1 MCETAIISQRIGK
14 IGRRS
19 FDRRLKIASP
29 FFVEKRGE
37 MPRLL
42 NEVDKLCELL
52 RNEFS
57 TITKSDYNAFASEL
71 KIVISTLKALYSESQ
86 NQLACKPYNERLR
99 QQISDL
105 EELDHDIKTFRIAA
119 PQNAALQATLSK
131 LSNIDLSKFAG

>member
-86 NQLACKPYNERLR
+86 NLLTCKPYNERLR

>member
-19 FDRRLKIASP
+19 FDRRLKMASP

-52 RNEFS
+52 HNEFP

-71 KIVISTLKALYSESQ
+71 KIVISTLKSLYSESQ
-86 NQLACKPYNERLR
+86 THSECKPYNERLR

-105 EELDHDIKTFRIAA
+105 EELDHDIRKFRIAA
-119 PQNAALQATLSK
+119 PQNASLQATLLK

>member
-52 RNEFS
+52 HNEFS

-71 KIVISTLKALYSESQ
+71 KIVISTLKALYNESQ
-86 NQLACKPYNERLR
+86 NQLTSKPYNERLR

-131 LSNIDLSKFAG
+131 LSKMDLSKFAG

>member
-19 FDRRLKIASP
+19 FERRLKIASP

-52 RNEFS
+52 HNEFP
-57 TITKSDYNAFASEL
+57 TITKSDYNTFAREL
-71 KIVISTLKALYSESQ
+71 KIVISTLKELYSESQ

-131 LSNIDLSKFAG
+131 LSKMDLSKFAG

>member
-1 MCETAIISQRIGK
+1 
-14 IGRRS
+14 
-19 FDRRLKIASP
+19 
-29 FFVEKRGE
+29 

-52 RNEFS
+52 HNEFP

-105 EELDHDIKTFRIAA
+105 EELDHDIRTFRIAA

-131 LSNIDLSKFAG
+131 LSKMDLSKFAG